1 VKQSL
6 AHHFIAYKR
15 RKLVYVGLLFLVLL
29 FSLCASVCIGPYN
42 LSIKEV
48 FEGLFGSGISHYIV
62 MQIRMPKTLTALV
75 VGAGLSLCG
84 AVLQIVLKNPL
95 ASPFTLGIS
104 SASAFGA
111 ACAILG
117 LFTSSYL
124 ISKNPYF
131 VSFSAFVFSF
141 IATMVIMLISKLKDA
156 SSETLILSGVALS
169 ALFNAMLAL
178 VQYFSSDSQIA
189 AIVFWMFG
197 DCGRTNY
204 REILIITGALV
215 AGFIYF
221 GLNSL
226 NYKLMLFGDEHA
238 KSLGVNTQRLR
249 LNTLVVASLMSA
261 CFVSF
266 VGIIGFIGL
275 LGPHI
280 AKRIIGGDYLLLS
293 SALVGANLLIL
304 SDIVSRIA
312 IHNTALP
319 VGIVTSFIG
328 APAFFYLIIAGKS
341 RR

>member
-1 VKQSL
+1 MKQSI

-15 RKLVYVGLLFLVLL
+15 RKLLYVGFLFLVLIVN
-29 FSLCASVCIGPYN
+29 FGASLSIGAYN
-42 LSIKEV
+42 LSIKDV
-48 FEGLFGSGISHYIV
+48 FEGIFGSSISHYIV
-62 MQIRMPKTLTALV
+62 MQIRMPKTLTAIV

-117 LFTSSYL
+117 LFTSSL

-141 IATMVIMLISKLKDA
+141 IATMVIMLISKLKNA

-178 VQYFSSDSQIA
+178 AQYFSSDSQIA

-204 REILIITGALV
+204 RELLIITCALV
-215 AGFIYF
+215 IGFIYF
-221 GLNSL
+221 AQNSL
-226 NYKLMLFGDEHA
+226 NYKLMLFGDDQA

-249 LNTLVVASLMSA
+249 LNSLVVASLMSA
-261 CFVSF
+261 SFVSF

-280 AKRIIGGDYLLLS
+280 AKRIIGSDYLLLS

-304 SDIVSRIA
+304 SDIVSRLA
-312 IHNTALP
+312 IHNVSLP

-328 APAFFYLIIAGKS
+328 APAFFYLIIAVKNKI
-341 RR
+341 